1 MLDMKNIELEKEYK
15 SLLNEFTILKNKN
28 LSLDLTR
35 GKPSAEQL
43 KLSLNMLEIINSN
56 SSLETLEGID
66 LLNYGSI
73 DGIKEAKDLFS
84 QILDVKPEEL
94 IIGGNSSLNIM
105 HDLIT
110 KALLLGVIDSNEP
123 WKDRQKVKFLCPSP
137 GYDRHFAICEAYNIE
152 MINIEMLNDGP
163 DMDKVEELVANDESI
178 KGIWCVPTYSN
189 PEGKVYSEVVVERLA
204 KMKTKAND
212 FKIFWDDAYA
222 VHHLTEKVYKVKNIL
237 RACEENG
244 NPNRV
249 FIFASTSKITLPG
262 SGIAAVASSV
272 DNIKFMRKQ
281 LSVQTIGP
289 DKINQ
294 LRHIRFLKDLDN
306 LNIHMKKHAK
316 ILKPKF
322 DKAIKIL
329 ESELDRYKIATWNN
343 PVGGYFIS
351 LDTVDG
357 CAKEIVNLAGELGI
371 TLTKAGAAFPYGID
385 PNDRNIRIAPS
396 FLSLTDVEIAIKSLC
411 LCIKIVVFKKT
422 LKQL

>member
-43 KLSLNMLEIINSN
+43 KLSLNMLDIINSN

-411 LCIKIVVFKKT
+411 LCIKIVVIKKT